1 MYKNLLKECKCEGV
15 LITKPEN
22 VFYLSGFSG
31 SFGEIILTNKKTILI
46 TDSRYKLEAQKKCKF
61 EIEILIIED
70 YFEDL
75 NKLVKKLKIKNLGF
89 ESTNLSY
96 ARFLRLKKEISN
108 TKLIPIKNEIDQLRI
123 IKNDKE
129 IELITLSQKLN
140 EQVLSEFVPLIRN
153 GAKKNLTEQE
163 LATKIK
169 LRGLELG
176 AEDVS
181 FEPIVA
187 FGKNAASPHYT
198 PSNYKLKSS
207 EAVLVD
213 MGFKLNG
220 YCSDMSRTFLPSKPS
235 NELFA
240 AYNAVL
246 DAQEYCI
253 ENVKPGM
260 TGVEADNLSRSILE
274 EHSLAE
280 YFTHAN
286 GHGVG
291 LEIHEAPSLSSKSK
305 HNDRN
310 IILAKNMVVTVEPG
324 VYIERKFGIRI
335 EDMII
340 IGNGPKGAATM
351 ISEFPK

>member
-1 MYKNLLKECKCEGV
+1 MYKNLLKECKCDGV

-22 VFYLSGFSG
+22 VFYLSGFGG

-46 TDSRYKLEAQKKCKF
+46 TDSRYKLEAEKKCKF
-61 EIEILIIED
+61 EIEIVIIED

-75 NKLVKKLKIKNLGF
+75 NIILKKLKIKNLGF

-96 ARFLRLKKEISN
+96 ARYLRLKKEITN
-108 TKLIPIKNEIDQLRI
+108 TKLIPVKNEIDQLRM

-129 IELITLSQKLN
+129 IELIILSQRLN
-140 EQVLSEFVPLIRN
+140 EQVLAEFTPLIRN
-153 GAKKNLTEQE
+153 GVKKGITELE

-187 FGKNAASPHYT
+187 FGKNAASPHYAPT
-198 PSNYKLKSS
+198 NYKLKSG

-220 YCSDMSRTFLPSKPS
+220 YCSDMSRTFLPTKPT
-235 NELFA
+235 NQLFA

-246 DAQEYCI
+246 DAQENCI
-253 ENVKPGM
+253 ENIKPGM
-260 TGVEADNLSRSILE
+260 TGVEADELSRSVLN
-274 EHSLAE
+274 EHGLAE

-310 IILAKNMVVTVEPG
+310 IVLAKNMVVTVEPG
-324 VYIERKFGIRI
+324 VYIEGKFGIRI
-335 EDMII
+335 EDMLIVGSKNI
-340 IGNGPKGAATM
+340 T
-351 ISEFPK
+351 EFTK